1 MNQLID
7 KFRLLAIERWD
18 NLKGGKNVRKANRC
32 FDKMDRLYEE
42 IKKQNKLDSLATLLK
57 DPDDAVVSDVAGFF
71 LKDKSHINESAEQL
85 RRIALKNNSPELSFN
100 AEMCLKELL

>member
-1 MNQLID
+1 MD
-7 KFRLLAIERWD
+7 KLVEEFKSLAAERWSY
-18 NLKGGKNVRKANRC
+18 LSKGEKVRKANRC

-42 IKKQNKLDSLATLLK
+42 MKKQNKLDSLATLLK